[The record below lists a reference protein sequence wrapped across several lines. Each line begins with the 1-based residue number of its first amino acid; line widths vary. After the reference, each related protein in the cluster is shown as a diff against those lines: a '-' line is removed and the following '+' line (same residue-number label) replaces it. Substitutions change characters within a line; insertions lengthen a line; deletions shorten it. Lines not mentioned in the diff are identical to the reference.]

1 MLNEQ
6 EKTAVRE
13 LLNSVNVIRSK
24 TEELVQLQTEQK
36 MLISY
41 LQGVMDASNCV
52 DKGDKYEY

>member
-36 MLISY
+36 MFIYY
-41 LQGVMDASNCV
+41 LQGAMDAS
-52 DKGDKYEY
+52 DQEKS